1 MACFWSR
8 FGGGRIGL
16 PIVGANISWGYPRN
30 ALHGGPSWGSPL
42 RSWLLSLLEGSL
54 GDTWPRGSPGG
65 LPSAAEFP
73 PGNPLGDTLGYSRG
87 IPPGDP
93 PWIPCCIPHGDTT
106 APPPSRPRVVVV
118 YRYWV
123 LWDLVASL
131 PLGDILIRNCP
142 QMLLKCMPNA
152 TFGLRKIYQ
161 NSPFWLSPTAFDPG
175 FEGGVFEKPG
185 VLFLGPADEIGSD
198 SGTHKGLIGSGA
210 SWSTRLRG
218 SSEA

>member
-1 MACFWSR
+1 M
-8 FGGGRIGL
+8 
-16 PIVGANISWGYPRN
+16 GASGYPP
-30 ALHGGPSWGSPL
+30 GGCGGDPWGPARWWWCIDAGPGMPGAVHFWHPGTPGRSLGSPL
-42 RSWLLSLLEGSL
+42 GHRAIHWGIPAESPPGI
-54 GDTWPRGSPGG
+54 PRGSPVVS
-65 LPSAAEFP
+65 PM
-73 PGNPLGDTLGYSRG
+73 G
-87 IPPGDP
+87 IPR
-93 PWIPCCIPHGDTT
+93 
-106 APPPSRPRVVVV
+106 PPPSRPRVVVV

>member
-1 MACFWSR
+1 MRGQGCPELFT
-8 FGGGRIGL
+8 FGTRGRPGDPLGHPLGTGL
-16 PIVGANISWGYPRN
+16 YTGVFPRN
-30 ALHGGPSWGSPL
+30 P
-42 RSWLLSLLEGSL
+42 
-54 GDTWPRGSPGG
+54 PRGSPVDPLLYPPWGYHG
-65 LPSAAEFP
+65 PP
-73 PGNPLGDTLGYSRG
+73 PG
-87 IPPGDP
+87 
-93 PWIPCCIPHGDTT
+93 
-106 APPPSRPRVVVV
+106 RPRVVVV